1 MTGAKIR
8 INFEYR
14 NLFNEKSSNNNYY
27 GKNLT
32 KNDTKG
38 TKRAKKRGLSGPL
51 GCRALPSRR

>member
-38 TKRAKKRGLSGPL
+38 TKRAKKKRP
-51 GCRALPSRR
+51 